1 MDDFIIP
8 QAYSNIFLLN
18 IPTLPRDKINKKSF
32 YFYSLKNKNP
42 LSYIYTMLNN
52 GFLTSYIDSNAC
64 LKSSIISF
72 ISSIPIDTLIKSGVT
87 PLAICSSSD
96 N

>member
-64 LKSSIISF
+64 LKSSI
-72 ISSIPIDTLIKSGVT
+72 PIDTLIKSGVT